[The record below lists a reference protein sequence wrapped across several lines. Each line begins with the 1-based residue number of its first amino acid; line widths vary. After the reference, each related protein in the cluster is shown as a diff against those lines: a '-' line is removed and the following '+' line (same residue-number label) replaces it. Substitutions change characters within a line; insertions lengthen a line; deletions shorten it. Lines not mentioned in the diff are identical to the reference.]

1 MNQFHSDS
9 GVSGETAVPECR
21 EKTIQYTVLAEL
33 TLLQVL
39 KMSLSRWK
47 IIAAIFV
54 ACMTTYYTYINF
66 ATFKYVAQIKLVPA
80 PSSENSLRSGIG
92 GLAGLRLN
100 EGQNL
105 PPFLV
110 YTEQLRSREVAEQLS
125 RDPTIMRGLFA
136 AEWDPTAQRWREH
149 KTFFSGLRDVV
160 KGVLGVPVY
169 EWAPPGAAQLQRFLE
184 LQLEVEENKLTSVV
198 TLSFAHPDS
207 AFAKR
212 FLTRLHQVTDEIIR
226 ARNLRRANEN
236 IRNLELRLRQ
246 TDIASY
252 RQAIADILA
261 VQERSRMMAS
271 ANVAYAAEPI
281 GEAYTPDRPTRPRA
295 GLLLVMTVVGSLLLG
310 MILSLAIEFHQRNPG
325 AARL

>member
-1 MNQFHSDS
+1 MP
-9 GVSGETAVPECR
+9 GEAAVSEYR
-21 EKTIQYTVLAEL
+21 EKMTQYTALAEL
-33 TLLQVL
+33 TFFEVL
-39 KMSLSRWK
+39 KMSLSRWWL
-47 IIAAIFV
+47 ILGTFTV
-54 ACMTTYYTYINF
+54 FMTAYYTYINF
-66 ATFKYVAQIKLVPA
+66 ATFKYVAEIKLAPA

-92 GLAGLRLN
+92 GLAALAGLRLN

-110 YTEQLRSREVAEQLS
+110 YTEQLRSREVAERLS

-136 AEWDPTAQRWREH
+136 AEWDPAARRWREH
-149 KTFFSGLRDVV
+149 KTLVSGLRDVV

-169 EWAPPGAAQLQRFLE
+169 EWRQPGAAQLQRLLE
-184 LQLEVEENKLTSVV
+184 LQLEVEENKLTSIV
-198 TLSFAHPDS
+198 TLSFAHPDG

-212 FLTRLHQVTDEIIR
+212 FLTSLHQATDDIIR
-226 ARNLRRANEN
+226 TRNLRRANEN
-236 IRNLELRLRQ
+236 IRNLEQRLRQ

-261 VQERSRMMAS
+261 IQERSRMMAS

-295 GLLLVMTVVGSLLLG
+295 GLLLVLTIVGSLLLG
-310 MILSLAIEFHQRNPG
+310 MVISLTIEFQQRNPRSAG
-325 AARL
+325 L